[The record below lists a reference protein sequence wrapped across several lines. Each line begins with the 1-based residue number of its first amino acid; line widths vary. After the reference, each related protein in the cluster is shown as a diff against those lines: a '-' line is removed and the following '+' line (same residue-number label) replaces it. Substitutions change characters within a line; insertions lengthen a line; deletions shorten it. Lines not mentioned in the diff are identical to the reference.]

1 MGLVT
6 LCFSTR
12 LACRAKKFIGR
23 RAFLFLYETA
33 GGAPPAERAAQCGSS
48 RFKTHYFSL
57 VQFLDALSSCHL
69 CRRTTPGA
77 LILNHLSVA
86 KTTEKS

>member
-12 LACRAKKFIGR
+12 QACRAKKFIGR

-57 VQFLDALSSCHL
+57 VQFLDALWTMSEMVKYRAALSSF
-69 CRRTTPGA
+69 
-77 LILNHLSVA
+77 
-86 KTTEKS
+86 